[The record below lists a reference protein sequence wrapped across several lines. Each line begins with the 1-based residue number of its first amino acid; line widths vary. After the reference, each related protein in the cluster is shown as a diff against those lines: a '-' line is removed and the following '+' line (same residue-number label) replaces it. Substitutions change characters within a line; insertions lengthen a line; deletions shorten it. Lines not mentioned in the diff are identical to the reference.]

1 MIGRGLFIL
10 TILSNCVLSLPV
22 TPSQLENEDAQVMK
36 CIVEALADV
45 LSRPHPNPVS
55 QECLVTLRTDDR
67 LVSILRHHNFLK
79 ELQEI
84 AVQGGHD
91 RAQLQREATTP
102 ASATQSL
109 QSSSDFAAIS
119 DRSMLEALGGP
130 GERSILSQK
139 KRTGHVD
146 RGEEKDESLED
157 GEPQED
163 NNTSEE
169 VQVKRENDE
178 SPGSHAS
185 EDEWSEEKPG
195 KREEKEEESDLNS
208 NEKSAEGNMAKEK
221 KGKWIFFFSR
231 ITASNTVNEAAS
243 WHQIFNYKKWILAD
257 GGEYSVAGPVDMF
270 QFKYNRKKSFF
281 FSVFPGAR
289 SDERRDAHRNKSKE
303 RKLDEEEKD
312 KRSVFSSHKQEQKH
326 PGEEEEEETK
336 RGSIESMKRWTKRGK
351 ALSLQKKAA
360 KKDVQQLNSQEEV
373 AHHSKEVPEEVE
385 EKKKRNT
392 QRSPEEKELQM
403 IARSG
408 AEERRGSEEE
418 GSANR
423 KTEEPEIESLAAIE
437 SELENVA
444 QKLHELRRG

>member
-163 NNTSEE
+163 NNTGEE
-169 VQVKRENDE
+169 VQVKREDDE

-185 EDEWSEEKPG
+185 EDEWSEGKPG

-208 NEKSAEGNMAKEK
+208 NEKSEERNMAKEK
-221 KGKWIFFFSR
+221 KG
-231 ITASNTVNEAAS
+231 
-243 WHQIFNYKKWILAD
+243 
-257 GGEYSVAGPVDMF
+257 
-270 QFKYNRKKSFF
+270 
-281 FSVFPGAR
+281 AR
-289 SDERRDAHRNKSKE
+289 LDERRDAHRNKSKE
-303 RKLDEEEKD
+303 KKLDEEEKD
-312 KRSVFSSHKQEQKH
+312 KRAVFSSHKQEQKH

-336 RGSIESMKRWTKRGK
+336 RGNIESMKRWTKRGK

-373 AHHSKEVPEEVE
+373 LHHSKEVPEEVE

-418 GSANR
+418 GSASR